1 MTEHLSSNIISKIIL
16 INFMCHSNTE
26 INFSNRITCIT
37 GANGSGKSAFM
48 IALGIVFGQS
58 AKKLE
63 RGNSFKNLI
72 KQNETSATI
81 IVHINNIYKIPEFDE
96 KIILIKKIYK
106 DKPNRFSIRKNNSYV
121 DFKKND
127 LELFIRLFG
136 LNFTNPINFLTQDN
150 SKKILNVSNSNDLY
164 NFYYEGSEFK
174 NIEEE
179 IQEGEKLVGDM
190 NQKLKH
196 AYEKKSEIEKIIVE
210 KQVILNFVSTN
221 FQELLQQIDREEKWI
236 DVFELDSQKKHKKEE
251 ANVLIEKITENK
263 LILNEL
269 QSKTSIFVP
278 KDVTELNKKID
289 EIDKALQETEH
300 EYERMENEYQQK
312 KDIIENAKLQ
322 NNKSIL
328 LDKFQKLKAENDELM
343 IKKTTLE
350 EKYTKLQIN
359 ILEEKKLNAQ
369 LIQER
374 ETTLHQINI
383 LKQNNKNTLKEAFIH
398 KFDEVKKIIH
408 NTVFKDQIIGPICDH
423 IFLKNKKWSIP
434 VSIILKKTLESF
446 IVFNHDDKMQL
457 SYIFKKYNVIFP
469 ILQLSSK
476 TIIQP
481 TIHTN
486 YTTVLNIIDIDIPII
501 RNILIVWHNIEDI
514 LLMDDRQK
522 AFDIAQ
528 KEEKNINSIYLH
540 TGDRIK
546 CFNGN
551 LSDYREKE
559 FNFYYFED
567 LNDKIKTLEKK
578 VNNIRLK
585 NEYIQEEKGIALQLE
600 KINAKLIINSKEI
613 KVLEME
619 LNSYDMVKDENL
631 NKLERK
637 LIVLNKQRDC
647 LKSKRDHF
655 REEKMKLILEKKNI
669 INDNNIKK
677 IKYKKIEDERT
688 TDINRYKNNITNYE
702 KELKDIE
709 ENIRN
714 IDTIVQEKRNV
725 LLKESKEIPIVSTR
739 DVIQEK
745 KARIYSDKNRVET
758 MDNKDAIQ
766 DQITKLNCELKNLLK
781 IQTNF
786 TDTIYQTVKCL
797 EERKIKRDEIKY
809 VKTLDTIN
817 LFKYYTEI
825 HGYTGNLE
833 FDHSNK
839 KLDITVGVHDN
850 LYKGSKNTLSGGE
863 RSFAGI
869 CFLLSLWSIFHCP
882 IKILDEFDVFMDSIN
897 RKNAIKQLC
906 TFSQKHNTQIILI
919 TPLDMQDVR
928 EENIDII
935 YIEKYK

>member
-457 SYIFKKYNVIFP
+457 SYIFKKHNVIFP

-528 KEEKNINSIYLH
+528 KE
-540 TGDRIK
+540 
-546 CFNGN
+546 
-551 LSDYREKE
+551 
-559 FNFYYFED
+559 
-567 LNDKIKTLEKK
+567 
-578 VNNIRLK
+578 
-585 NEYIQEEKGIALQLE
+585 
-600 KINAKLIINSKEI
+600 
-613 KVLEME
+613 
-619 LNSYDMVKDENL
+619 
-631 NKLERK
+631 
-637 LIVLNKQRDC
+637 
-647 LKSKRDHF
+647 
-655 REEKMKLILEKKNI
+655 
-669 INDNNIKK
+669 
-677 IKYKKIEDERT
+677 
-688 TDINRYKNNITNYE
+688 
-702 KELKDIE
+702 
-709 ENIRN
+709 
-714 IDTIVQEKRNV
+714 
-725 LLKESKEIPIVSTR
+725 
-739 DVIQEK
+739 
-745 KARIYSDKNRVET
+745 
-758 MDNKDAIQ
+758 
-766 DQITKLNCELKNLLK
+766 
-781 IQTNF
+781 
-786 TDTIYQTVKCL
+786 
-797 EERKIKRDEIKY
+797 
-809 VKTLDTIN
+809 
-817 LFKYYTEI
+817 
-825 HGYTGNLE
+825 
-833 FDHSNK
+833 
-839 KLDITVGVHDN
+839 
-850 LYKGSKNTLSGGE
+850 
-863 RSFAGI
+863 
-869 CFLLSLWSIFHCP
+869 
-882 IKILDEFDVFMDSIN
+882 
-897 RKNAIKQLC
+897 
-906 TFSQKHNTQIILI
+906 
-919 TPLDMQDVR
+919 
-928 EENIDII
+928 
-935 YIEKYK
+935 